1 MPQFKTDGNI
11 AHFEASFSA
20 DIGVENEVLESPF
33 SHNNNETDDTL
44 NLHQRSGYSHQHE
57 ASGLLPGPIKN
68 PKEPEND
75 LYDFDSQHS
84 ESSPILHESN
94 SLPCSPIHTS
104 AKDLGLDPNLLHV
117 FVFSDAGKPIY
128 TRYGDESKLA
138 HVMGVMQALVSVV
151 AQLGDQVQTLVA
163 GDKNII
169 FRSYGH
175 LILVAVG
182 SSQEPISHLSV
193 ILKYVYNQIVSAL
206 TNQRIDKWFMQKQNL
221 DLRNLMIGDNRLLSG
236 AVELVETQMGPTL
249 NSVLCIPLPNQI
261 RDTVVQAIIHGAR
274 PSQNLL
280 FAILLTNYRV
290 VCIVSMKKHFL
301 DPVDIHLITNL
312 VRCSQSFRNASTN
325 WLPICLPNFNSN
337 GYLYANL
344 SYLDNHSCLVLMTVD
359 SEKFYSL
366 QNSRDQIL
374 SRLQSA
380 LQGECLKCLASA
392 TWPDVALLG
401 FGGGLR
407 HFVCKLVPAAQYTT
421 SRWTPPYNYN
431 TPTTKPDDSQDSL
444 SPEAKESIIA
454 AVKQRQ
460 ENVLRAYRV
469 MHKNLHCKI
478 HPVSCIFQASDT
490 EAQLASIQGDL
501 EVYMTLEPLVS
512 KQEAFDILKK
522 LTKWISS
529 NKQRL
534 FILSS
539 PTF

>member
-1 MPQFKTDGNI
+1 MSQFEGDENDASLGGSFATD
-11 AHFEASFSA
+11 SS
-20 DIGVENEVLESPF
+20 VENEVVESPF
-33 SHNNNETDDTL
+33 SQNNRKADDSLKLRQHLAALPSCATVGR
-44 NLHQRSGYSHQHE
+44 RSG
-57 ASGLLPGPIKN
+57 PIMTTEDSESN
-68 PKEPEND
+68 
-75 LYDFDSQHS
+75 LYDLDPQQSRSSQV
-84 ESSPILHESN
+84 LHESIAP
-94 SLPCSPIHTS
+94 PCSSIHTS

-117 FVFSDAGKPIY
+117 
-128 TRYGDESKLA
+128 YGDESKLA

-151 AQLGDQVQTLVA
+151 AQLGDQIQTLVA

-182 SSQEPISHLSV
+182 SSREPISHLSV
-193 ILKYVYNQIVSAL
+193 CVLGIVSAL
-206 TNQRIDKWFMQKQNL
+206 TTQRIDKWFMQKQNL
-221 DLRNLMIGDNRLLSG
+221 DLRNLMIGDSRLLTG

-249 NSVLCIPLPNQI
+249 NAVLCIPLPNQI
-261 RDTVVQAIIHGAR
+261 RDTVVQAIVHGAR
-274 PSQNLL
+274 PSQDLL
-280 FAILLTNYRV
+280 FAILLTNHRV

-301 DPVDIHLITNL
+301 HPIDVHLITNL

-325 WLPICLPNFNSN
+325 WLPICLSKFNSN

-359 SEKFYSL
+359 SYKFYSL
-366 QNSRDQIL
+366 QKSRDQIL
-374 SRLQSA
+374 SRFQSA
-380 LQGECLKCLASA
+380 LQGRCLQRLAAA
-392 TWPDVALLG
+392 TWPDVASLG

-407 HFVCKLVPAAQYTT
+407 HFVCKLVSAAQYTT
-421 SRWTPPYNYN
+421 SRWIPPYNYN
-431 TPTTKPDDSQDSL
+431 APTTTDDSQDSL
-444 SPEAKESIIA
+444 SPEAKESIIVS
-454 AVKQRQ
+454 VKQRQ
-460 ENVLRAYRV
+460 ENLLRAYRV

-490 EAQLASIQGDL
+490 EAQLASIQGDY

>member
-1 MPQFKTDGNI
+1 FEGDEN
-11 AHFEASFSA
+11 EASLGESFATDSS
-20 DIGVENEVLESPF
+20 VENEVVESPF
-33 SHNNNETDDTL
+33 SQNNRETDDSLKLRQHSAVLPPQATAGR
-44 NLHQRSGYSHQHE
+44 RSG
-57 ASGLLPGPIKN
+57 PIMTTEDSESN
-68 PKEPEND
+68 
-75 LYDFDSQHS
+75 LYDLDPQQSRSSQV
-84 ESSPILHESN
+84 LHES
-94 SLPCSPIHTS
+94 SAPPCSSIHTS

-151 AQLGDQVQTLVA
+151 AQLGDQIQTLVA

-182 SSQEPISHLSV
+182 SSREPTSHLSV
-193 ILKYVYNQIVSAL
+193 VLKYVYNQIVSAL
-206 TNQRIDKWFMQKQNL
+206 TTQRIDKWFMQKQNL
-221 DLRNLMIGDNRLLSG
+221 DLRNLMIGDSRLLTG

-249 NSVLCIPLPNQI
+249 NAVLCIPLPNQI
-261 RDTVVQAIIHGAR
+261 RDTVVQAIVHGAR
-274 PSQNLL
+274 PSQDLL
-280 FAILLTNYRV
+280 FAILLTNHRV

-301 DPVDIHLITNL
+301 HPIDIHLITNL

-325 WLPICLPNFNSN
+325 WLPICLPKFNSN

-359 SEKFYSL
+359 SYKFYSL
-366 QNSRDQIL
+366 QKSRDQIL
-374 SRLQSA
+374 SRFQSA
-380 LQGECLKCLASA
+380 LKGECLQRLAAA
-392 TWPDVALLG
+392 TWPDVASLG

-407 HFVCKLVPAAQYTT
+407 HFVCKLISAAQYTT
-421 SRWTPPYNYN
+421 SRWIPPYNYN
-431 TPTTKPDDSQDSL
+431 APITTDGSQDSL

-454 AVKQRQ
+454 SIKQRQ
-460 ENVLRAYRV
+460 ENLLRAYRV

-478 HPVSCIFQASDT
+478 HPVSCIFQTSDT
-490 EAQLASIQGDL
+490 EAQLASIQGDY